1 MLRTHKT
8 NIRRV
13 SFALRYVQSAKEG
26 ISLHLLGS
34 HRNLN
39 KEATFCA
46 GSWTI
51 QTDISQQKRWETS
64 LAEATGLAQREA
76 LCKNMKHSQSR
87 ETLQYV

>member
-46 GSWTI
+46 GS
-51 QTDISQQKRWETS
+51 
-64 LAEATGLAQREA
+64 
-76 LCKNMKHSQSR
+76 
-87 ETLQYV
+87 